1 MKKMNKNKFVVFA
14 LIAFSAIGFVGC
26 SKLSSSSRGSKNG
39 ELVGSRKGSRYSE
52 DKPLG
57 MQMVNRGSFII
68 GSNDQDPN
76 SRFVPNKTVTVDAF
90 WIDETEITNNEYR
103 QFVYWVKEK
112 MVRQTLGKQYPE
124 FLITEDRDGN
134 PIDPPLI
141 NWDEK
146 LDFNDPEINNS
157 LEEMHYSENDRLDN
171 SAEIDPR
178 GLVYTY
184 FWFDYRQAAKVS
196 RSYDPETKTYEG
208 TVVNQEGETIPVE
221 GRKSF
226 IFEQSVAV
234 YPDTL
239 CWIRDY
245 DYSYNEP
252 WVVMYFSHPGFD
264 DYPVVG
270 VSWKQAKA
278 FCKWRTE
285 IMNQHMK
292 NIKKPEI
299 QEYRLP
305 SEAEWEYAAR
315 GGRSLSKYPWGGY
328 YARSSKGELLAN
340 FKPLRGDYTADD
352 AMMTAKVASYD
363 KNDYGL
369 YDMAG
374 NVAEWTESAYDEAAY
389 NYINDLN
396 PTFYYEA
403 KPDDPPAMKRKV
415 IRGGSWKDDVNYIQV
430 STRDYEYQDT
440 TRSFVGF
447 RCVKSSLG
455 SEFKNYKRK

>member
-1 MKKMNKNKFVVFA
+1 MKSMKNNICVVFM
-14 LIAFSAIGFVGC
+14 LIASSAILFVGC
-26 SKLSSSSRGSKNG
+26 SKLGLGGGNNNG
-39 ELVGSRKGSRYSE
+39 ELVGYRKGGKYSE
-52 DKPLG
+52 IKPLG
-57 MQMVNRGSFII
+57 MQMVNRGSFRI
-68 GSNDQDPN
+68 GTNDQDPN
-76 SRFVPNKTVTVDAF
+76 ARFVPNKTVTVDAF

-103 QFVYWVKEK
+103 QFVEWVKEK
-112 MVRQTLGKQYPE
+112 MARQTLGKQYPE
-124 FLITEDRDGN
+124 FLITEDDDGN

-141 NWDEK
+141 NWDEE
-146 LDFNDPEINNS
+146 LDMNDPEIFNS
-157 LEEMHYSENDRLDN
+157 LEEMHYPEQDRIGGV
-171 SAEIDPR
+171 AEIDPR

-184 FWFDYRQAAKVS
+184 YWFDYRQAAKVS
-196 RSYDPETKTYEG
+196 RTYDPETKTYKG
-208 TVVNQEGETIPVE
+208 SIVNQEGELVPVE
-221 GRKSF
+221 GRRSF
-226 IFEQSVAV
+226 IFEQAVAV

-252 WVVMYFSHPGFD
+252 WVMMYFSHPGFD

-285 IMNQHMK
+285 LMNQHMMDMRK
-292 NIKKPEI
+292 AAV

-315 GGRSLSKYPWGGY
+315 GGLNLSKYPWGGY
-328 YARSSKGELLAN
+328 YARNKKGELLAN
-340 FKPLRGDYTADD
+340 FKPLRGDYTADN
-352 AMMTAKVASYD
+352 AMMTIEVASYD
-363 KNDYGL
+363 KNDFGL

-396 PTFYYEA
+396 PTFYYDA

-415 IRGGSWKDDVNYIQV
+415 IRGGSWKDDANYIQV

-455 SEFKNYKRK
+455 GEFKDDKRK